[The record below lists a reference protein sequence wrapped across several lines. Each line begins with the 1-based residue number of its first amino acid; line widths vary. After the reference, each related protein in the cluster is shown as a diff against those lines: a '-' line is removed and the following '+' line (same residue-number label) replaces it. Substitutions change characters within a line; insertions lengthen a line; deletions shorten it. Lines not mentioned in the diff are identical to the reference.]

1 MQWSELTQSRP
12 RRMALMVAVLLI
24 VLVVISLGLPAKWR
38 VERAVVIAAPPSA
51 VFPYINS
58 LKKWREWAVWYEAH
72 PDLPTEYSGPDTGMG
87 ATSRWTEGNSRGAM
101 KIMRSQ
107 NNTLV
112 EYLVIFDGG
121 EREMQGAIRLT
132 PVTGG
137 QTQVAWRAG
146 GEAGANP
153 LQRYSTLVM
162 KYFIG
167 RDFERSLEKLRDIV
181 ETKNESA
188 R

>member
-12 RRMALMVAVLLI
+12 RRLALMVTALLI
-24 VLVVISLGLPAKWR
+24 ALVVISLWLPPKWR

-58 LKKWREWAVWYEAH
+58 LKKWREWTVWHEAN
-72 PDLPTEYSGPDTGMG
+72 PDLPVEYSGPDTGMG
-87 ATSRWTEGNSRGAM
+87 ATSRWTDGNSRGAM
-101 KIMRSQ
+101 KLMTSRP
-107 NNTLV
+107 NALV

-121 EREMQGAIRLT
+121 EQEMQGAIRLT
-132 PVTGG
+132 PVAGG
-137 QTQVAWRAG
+137 THVVWRAG
-146 GEAGANP
+146 SEAGANP
-153 LQRYSTLVM
+153 LQRYSMLVM

-181 ETKNESA
+181 ETKNKSPG
-188 R
+188 